1 MTGKILII
9 DGIATNRISLRVR
22 LCAAY
27 YEVAQ
32 AATGAEGLAMLDTAR
47 PDLVLISSTLPDMK
61 PCDLCRS
68 LRQNP
73 AQGDLPVIVLDTAP
87 TRERRHAALAA
98 GADDTLDRHTEPRLL
113 LARLRS
119 LLRGGTSRED
129 RNLHSHARASVGFAE
144 PTTAFT
150 QKPHVALISE
160 DTGRTLTW
168 VKRLE
173 RLRPWRF
180 SLHSPRALSLD
191 FGQDGVPDVI
201 VIAGGSGD
209 EPDLGAALL
218 ATLGAQP
225 GFRRCKFLVALPDT
239 RPDPAAQM
247 LDLGAHDLMTGPFDA
262 DEAVLRLD
270 QLLRRKARS
279 DQLHETLQN
288 GLRAALIDPL
298 TGLHNRRY
306 ALPELG
312 RLVEESARNNT
323 GLAVMLA
330 DLDHFKRLNDSYGHA
345 AGDAVLAE
353 VSRRLR
359 GAMRPGDLLARYG
372 GEEFLIALPQLSPS
386 EARQAADRLCRA
398 VGDLPLTIPGHAQP
412 LPVTISIGLA
422 VMDPQPAEMNTCAQT
437 RITGQLSR
445 ADRALYGAK
454 ADGRNQVTML
464 DRPAA

>member
-32 AATGAEGLAMLDTAR
+32 AATGAEGLNMLASFR
-47 PDLVLISSTLPDMK
+47 PDLVLVSSTLPDMT
-61 PCDLCRS
+61 PCNLCEH
-68 LRQNP
+68 LRQLPVQN
-73 AQGDLPVIVLDTAP
+73 DLPIVFLDTAP
-87 TRERRHAALAA
+87 TRDRRHAALAA
-98 GADDTLDRHTEPRLL
+98 GADDALDRHAEPRLL

-119 LLRGGTSRED
+119 LLRNGTSRED
-129 RNLHSHARASVGFAE
+129 RNLHSHACASIGIAE
-144 PTTAFT
+144 PAAEFI
-150 QKPHVALISE
+150 QQPHIALVSE
-160 DTGRTLTW
+160 DAGRTLTW
-168 VKRLE
+168 LKRLE

-191 FGQDGVPDVI
+191 FGQNGVPDVI

-225 GFRRCKFLVALPDT
+225 GFRRCKFLVSLPDT

-247 LDLGAHDLMTGPFDA
+247 LDLGAHDMMTGPFDA
-262 DEAVLRLD
+262 EEAVLRLD

-298 TGLHNRRY
+298 TGLYNRRY
-306 ALPELG
+306 AFPELG
-312 RLVEESARNNT
+312 RLVEDAARHGK

-330 DLDHFKRLNDSYGHA
+330 DLDHFKRLNDKYGHV
-345 AGDAVLAE
+345 AGDAVLTE

-359 GAMRPGDLLARYG
+359 TALQSDDLIARYG
-372 GEEFLIALPQLSPS
+372 GEEFLIALPHLTAT
-386 EARQAADRLCRA
+386 EARLAADRLCRVVRDMPIA
-398 VGDLPLTIPGHAQP
+398 IPGYP
-412 LPVTISIGLA
+412 NPVPVTISIGIAMLEPLSRGHQTNA
-422 VMDPQPAEMNTCAQT
+422 KAQ
-437 RITGQLSR
+437 ISGLLSR

-454 ADGRNQVTML
+454 ADGRDQVTL
-464 DRPAA
+464 LERPAA